1 MKTTR
6 KYYNLLL
13 TGVLAIIGTACSDL
27 DYTNT
32 QVISPEN
39 VWKDKAMIKAYLNDI
54 HGGMMP
60 GWPTNGGESDEGFHM
75 PGEMGD
81 YQRGIIDVERTG
93 LELTYTY
100 IDKINFFLDKLSSV
114 SSEVL
119 TDTEKDQLTGQ
130 ALFWRAW
137 DYFGKVQALGGV
149 PLILAPQ
156 DVTNKESLFVPRNK
170 TSECMAQIIKDLDD
184 AIAKL
189 PATWNGNDY
198 GRIDKCAAM
207 SFKGK
212 VLLWYASPLFNPAND
227 QARWEAAYTANKAA
241 VDFLKGQGKGL
252 YPDYNNIWYNEQ
264 NEEVIM
270 VNQFYYPDHAYSES
284 ADAHGIRPFGDR
296 NQPYLPLFLTF
307 PKRDGSSLQLDL
319 NQLSNPVYNA
329 SLLNSLYMDMDN
341 RFYTTVFLPG
351 GLYPGLQ
358 DIGAND
364 RFWSA
369 FSKVP
374 NGSSYDYVNIMTTK
388 FGWSFTTTGYN
399 DWKGLDLSLIPGSY
413 DKAETD
419 WIEIRFAE
427 VLMNYGEC
435 ANETGHTQE
444 ALQALYDIRKRA
456 GVESGTNGNYGI
468 TASSKN
474 AIREA
479 YMKERFVELA
489 FENKRFGDLRRL
501 KRFDILNTMKYRST
515 LYVVLNDGI
524 NASTFNLTNDMS
536 DPAVRGMFHL
546 EYIPNLDKQPQYYF
560 NLDLNHW
567 FLPISKKDLDRNS
580 KLEQNN
586 EWGGSFDPL
595 Q

>member
-6 KYYNLLL
+6 KYYSLLL
-13 TGVLAIIGTACSDL
+13 IGALAIIGAACSDL

-39 VWKDKAMIKAYLNDI
+39 VWKNKTMIVAYLNEI

-60 GWPTNGGESDEGFHM
+60 GWSRSGGESDEGFHM

-93 LELTYTY
+93 LELKYTY
-100 IDKINFFLDKLSSV
+100 IDKINFFLDKISSV
-114 SSEVL
+114 SSEEL

-189 PATWNGNDY
+189 PATWSGNDY

-207 SFKGK
+207 AFKGK

-227 QARWEAAYTANKAA
+227 QARWQTAYTANKAA
-241 VDFLKGQGKGL
+241 VDFVKGHGKGL
-252 YPDYNNIWYNEQ
+252 YPNFRQIWYAEQ

-270 VNQFYYPDHAYSES
+270 VNQFYHPDHSYSEAPGGGS
-284 ADAHGIRPFGDR
+284 IRPFGDE
-296 NQPYLPLFLTF
+296 NQPYMPLFMTF
-307 PKRDGSSLQLDL
+307 PKKNGLSLQIDQ
-319 NQLSNPVYNA
+319 NQLSDPVYNA
-329 SLLNSLYMDMDN
+329 NLLNNLYLDMDD

-351 GLYPGLQ
+351 EFYPGLQ
-358 DIGAND
+358 DLGAND
-364 RFWSA
+364 RFWPV
-369 FSKVP
+369 FEKVP
-374 NGSSYDYVNIMTTK
+374 NGSGYVNMMTTK
-388 FGWSFTTTGYN
+388 FNWSLTTTGYY
-399 DWKGLDLSLIPGSY
+399 DWKGLDLSLTPSSY

-435 ANETGHTQE
+435 ANETGKPSE
-444 ALQALYDIRKRA
+444 ALQVLYDIRKRA
-456 GVESGTNGNYGI
+456 GITPGENGKYGV
-468 TASSKN
+468 TASSQSE
-474 AIREA
+474 IREA
-479 YMKERFVELA
+479 YTKERFVEFA

-524 NASTFNLTNDMS
+524 NASTFDMTKDMS
-536 DPAVRGMFHL
+536 NPAVRGMFHL

-560 NLDLNHW
+560 NLSLNHW
-567 FLPISKKDLDRNS
+567 FLPIAKNDLDRNS
-580 KLEQNN
+580 KLAQNN
-586 EWGGSFDPL
+586 EWGGAFDPL